1 MKALVLIL
9 VTMTGHSMSLANEQW
24 SQFRGP
30 EGNGHVKSKSLP
42 MEWSET
48 KNISWKTAIHDRG
61 WSSPVIWNNQIW
73 MTTATK
79 DGKKLFAICVD
90 KMTGKILHDLHVF
103 DVSSPQAI
111 TIDNTY
117 ASPTPV
123 IEEGRVYVH
132 FGTYGT
138 ACINTSDGNIIWAR
152 RDLKC
157 DHEKGAGPASS
168 PFLFNDYLI
177 FNVDGR
183 DVQYVIALDKRSGKT
198 VWKTNRSIDF
208 SNVQVNQRKAYGTPL
223 VIPRGKEVQMVSI
236 GAKGVFSYD
245 PRNGKELWK
254 ALHRGW
260 SIAPRP
266 VYSEGLVF
274 TLIDRDRPELWA
286 IRSDGNGDVTDSH
299 IAWKSSKRM
308 PPRSSPLI
316 VGELLFV
323 VDRNGYISCLESKT
337 GKVYW
342 QERMKGSF
350 SASPIHTNGLVYFFN
365 EDTVCTI
372 IKPERKLKVVAT
384 NKLANEQ
391 LMATPAIDGNS
402 IYIRTAKNLYK
413 INLALP
419 DEP

>member
-9 VTMTGHSMSLANEQW
+9 VTITGHSMSLANEQW

-30 EGNGHVKSKSLP
+30 EGNGHVRSKSLP

-90 KMTGKILHDLHVF
+90 KMTGKILHDLHIF

-413 INLALP
+413 IKGP
-419 DEP
+419 

>member
-48 KNISWKTAIHDRG
+48 KNISWKTAIQDRG

-198 VWKTNRSIDF
+198 AWKTNRSIDF

-413 INLALP
+413 IKGP
-419 DEP
+419 

>member
-1 MKALVLIL
+1 
-9 VTMTGHSMSLANEQW
+9 
-24 SQFRGP
+24 
-30 EGNGHVKSKSLP
+30 
-42 MEWSET
+42 
-48 KNISWKTAIHDRG
+48 
-61 WSSPVIWNNQIW
+61 

-79 DGKKLFAICVD
+79 NGKKTFAICVD
-90 KMTGKILHDLHVF
+90 KMTGNVLHDINVF
-103 DVSSPQAI
+103 DVESPQAI

-138 ACINTSDGNIIWAR
+138 ACINTSNGNILWTR

-183 DVQYVIALDKRSGKT
+183 DVQYVIALDKKSGKT
-198 VWKTNRSIDF
+198 AWKTNRSVNF

-223 VIPRGKEVQMVSI
+223 IIPRGNEKQMVSI

-245 PRNGKELWK
+245 PKNGKELWK

-266 VYSEGLVF
+266 VYGEGLVF
-274 TLIDRDRPELWA
+274 TMIDRDRPELWA
-286 IRSDGNGDVTDSH
+286 IRPDGNGDITDSH
-299 IAWKSSKRM
+299 IVWKSSKRM
-308 PPRSSPLI
+308 PPRASPLI

-323 VDRNGYISCLESKT
+323 VDRNGYISCLEAKT
-337 GKVYW
+337 GKIFW

-350 SASPIHTNGLVYFFN
+350 SASPIYTDGLIYFFN

-372 IKPERKLKVVAT
+372 IKPARKLEIVAT
-384 NKLANEQ
+384 NKVADEQ
-391 LMATPAIDGNS
+391 LMATPAIDNDS
-402 IYIRTAKNLYK
+402 IYIRTANNLYK
-413 INLALP
+413 IKANS
-419 DEP
+419 EQ

>member
-1 MKALVLIL
+1 MKAILSIL
-9 VTMTGHSMSLANEQW
+9 VTTIGCTTSLANEQW

-30 EGNGHVKSKSLP
+30 EGNGHINTTSVPL
-42 MEWSET
+42 EWSEN
-48 KNISWKTAIHDRG
+48 KNISWKTSIHDRG

-79 DGKKLFAICVD
+79 NGKKTFAICVD
-90 KMTGKILHDLHVF
+90 KMTGNVLHDINVF
-103 DVSSPQAI
+103 EVESPQAI

-138 ACINTSDGNIIWAR
+138 ACINTSNGNILWTR

-183 DVQYVIALDKRSGKT
+183 DVQYVIALDKKSGKT
-198 VWKTNRSIDF
+198 AWKTNRSVNF

-223 VIPRGKEVQMVSI
+223 IIPRGNEKQMVSI

-245 PRNGKELWK
+245 PKNGKELWK

-266 VYSEGLVF
+266 VYGEGLVF
-274 TLIDRDRPELWA
+274 TMIDRDRPELWA
-286 IRSDGNGDVTDSH
+286 IRPDGNGDITDSH
-299 IAWKSSKRM
+299 IVWKSSKRM
-308 PPRSSPLI
+308 PPRASPLI

-323 VDRNGYISCLESKT
+323 VDRNGYISCLEAKT
-337 GKVYW
+337 GKIFW

-350 SASPIHTNGLVYFFN
+350 SASPIYTDGLIYFFN

-372 IKPERKLKVVAT
+372 IKPARKLEIVAT
-384 NKLANEQ
+384 NKVADEQ
-391 LMATPAIDGNS
+391 LMATPAIDNDS
-402 IYIRTAKNLYK
+402 IYIRTANNLYK
-413 INLALP
+413 IKANS
-419 DEP
+419 EQ

>member
-79 DGKKLFAICVD
+79 NGKKLFAICVD

-413 INLALP
+413 IKGP
-419 DEP
+419 

>member
-30 EGNGHVKSKSLP
+30 EGNGHVRSKSLP

-79 DGKKLFAICVD
+79 SGKKLFAICVD

-208 SNVQVNQRKAYGTPL
+208 SNIQINQRKAYGTPL

-413 INLALP
+413 IKGP
-419 DEP
+419 

>member
-30 EGNGHVKSKSLP
+30 EGNGHVRSKSLP

-138 ACINTSDGNIIWAR
+138 ACINTSDGNIIWTR

-183 DVQYVIALDKRSGKT
+183 DVQYVIALDKKSGKT

-208 SNVQVNQRKAYGTPL
+208 SNVQVNQRKAYGTPFI
-223 VIPRGKEVQMVSI
+223 IPRGKEVQMVSI

-245 PRNGKELWK
+245 PRNGKEFWK

-266 VYSEGLVF
+266 VYGEGLVF
-274 TLIDRDRPELWA
+274 TMIDRDRPELWA
-286 IRSDGNGDVTDSH
+286 IRPDGNGDVTDSH

-308 PPRSSPLI
+308 PPRASPLI

-323 VDRNGYISCLESKT
+323 VDRNGYISCLEAKT
-337 GKVYW
+337 GKLFW

-372 IKPERKLKVVAT
+372 IKPDRKLEVVAT
-384 NKLANEQ
+384 NKLVNEQ

-413 INLALP
+413 IKGP
-419 DEP
+419 

>member
-1 MKALVLIL
+1 
-9 VTMTGHSMSLANEQW
+9 SMSLANEQW

-30 EGNGHVKSKSLP
+30 EGNGHVRSKSLP

-79 DGKKLFAICVD
+79 GGKKLFAICVD
-90 KMTGKILHDLHVF
+90 KMTGKILHDLHIF

-413 INLALP
+413 IKGP
-419 DEP
+419 

>member
-1 MKALVLIL
+1 MKALLSIL
-9 VTMTGHSMSLANEQW
+9 VTTTICGTSLANDQW

-30 EGNGHVKSKSLP
+30 KGNGHINTTSLP
-42 MEWSET
+42 LEWSES

-79 DGKKLFAICVD
+79 NGNKMFALCVD
-90 KMTGKILHDLHVF
+90 KVTGNVLYDIHIF
-103 DVSSPQAI
+103 DVISPQAI

-138 ACINTSDGNIIWAR
+138 ACIDTGNGKTLWTR
-152 RDLKC
+152 RDLTC

-168 PFLFNDYLI
+168 PFLFNDFLI

-183 DVQYVIALDKRSGKT
+183 DVQYVIALDKTTGKT
-198 VWKTNRSIDF
+198 AWKTNRSVDF

-223 VIPRGKEVQMVSI
+223 IIPRGNEKQMVSI

-245 PRNGKELWK
+245 PRNGKEIWK

-266 VYSEGLVF
+266 VYGEGLVF

-286 IRSDGNGDVTDSH
+286 IRPDGNGDITNSH
-299 IAWKSSKRM
+299 IVWKSSKRM
-308 PPRSSPLI
+308 PPRASPLI

-323 VDRNGYISCLESKT
+323 VDRNGYISCIEAKT
-337 GKVYW
+337 GKIFW

-350 SASPIHTNGLVYFFN
+350 SASPIHSNDLIYFFN

-372 IKPERKLKVVAT
+372 IKPARKLEIVAT
-384 NKLANEQ
+384 NKVANEQ
-391 LMATPAIDGNS
+391 LMATPAIDNDS
-402 IYIRTAKNLYK
+402 IYIRTTNNLYK
-413 INLALP
+413 IKATTKQ
-419 DEP
+419 

>member
-1 MKALVLIL
+1 MKALLSIL
-9 VTMTGHSMSLANEQW
+9 VTTTICGTSLANDQW

-30 EGNGHVKSKSLP
+30 KGNGHINTTSLP
-42 MEWSET
+42 LEWSES

-79 DGKKLFAICVD
+79 NGNKMFALCVD
-90 KMTGKILHDLHVF
+90 KVTGNVLYDIHIF
-103 DVSSPQAI
+103 DVTSPQAI

-138 ACINTSDGNIIWAR
+138 ACINTGNGKTLWTR
-152 RDLKC
+152 RDLTC

-168 PFLFNDYLI
+168 PFLFNDFLI

-183 DVQYVIALDKRSGKT
+183 DVQYVIALDKTTGKT
-198 VWKTNRSIDF
+198 AWKTNRSVDF

-223 VIPRGKEVQMVSI
+223 IIPRGNEKQMVSI

-266 VYSEGLVF
+266 VYGEGLVF

-286 IRSDGNGDVTDSH
+286 IRPDGNGDITNSH
-299 IAWKSSKRM
+299 IVWKSSKRM
-308 PPRSSPLI
+308 PPRASPLI

-323 VDRNGYISCLESKT
+323 VDRNGYISCIEAKT
-337 GKVYW
+337 GKIFW

-350 SASPIHTNGLVYFFN
+350 SASPIHSNDLIYFFN

-372 IKPERKLKVVAT
+372 IKPARKLEIVAT
-384 NKLANEQ
+384 NKVANEQ
-391 LMATPAIDGNS
+391 LMATPAIDNDS
-402 IYIRTAKNLYK
+402 IYIRTTNNLYK
-413 INLALP
+413 IKAATKQ
-419 DEP
+419 

>member
-1 MKALVLIL
+1 MKAILSIL
-9 VTMTGHSMSLANEQW
+9 VTAIGCTSSLANEQW

-30 EGNGHVKSKSLP
+30 AGNGHINTTSVPL
-42 MEWSET
+42 EWSEN

-79 DGKKLFAICVD
+79 NGTKTFAICVD
-90 KMTGKILHDLHVF
+90 KVTGKILHNIHVF
-103 DVSSPQAI
+103 DVESPQAI

-123 IEEGRVYVH
+123 IEESRVYVH

-138 ACINTSDGNIIWAR
+138 ACIDTESGNIIWTR

-183 DVQYVIALDKRSGKT
+183 DVQYVIALEKRSGKT
-198 VWKTNRSIDF
+198 AWKTNRSVDF
-208 SNVQVNQRKAYGTPL
+208 SGVQVNQRKAYGTPL
-223 VIPRGKEVQMVSI
+223 IIPRGEQEQMVSI

-245 PRNGKELWK
+245 PKNGKELWK

-266 VYSEGLVF
+266 VYGEGLVF
-274 TLIDRDRPELWA
+274 TMIDRDRPELWA
-286 IRSDGNGDVTDSH
+286 IRPDGKGDITDSH
-299 IAWKSSKRM
+299 IVWKSSKRM
-308 PPRSSPLI
+308 PPRASPLI
-316 VGELLFV
+316 VGDLLFV
-323 VDRNGYISCLESKT
+323 IDRNGYISCLEAKT
-337 GKVYW
+337 GKIFW

-350 SASPIHTNGLVYFFN
+350 SASPIYTNGLIYFFN

-372 IKPERKLKVVAT
+372 IKPARKLEIVAT
-384 NKLANEQ
+384 NKVADEQ
-391 LMATPAIDGNS
+391 LMATPAIDNDS
-402 IYIRTAKNLYK
+402 IYIRTANNLYK
-413 INLALP
+413 IKANSGQ
-419 DEP
+419 

>member
-1 MKALVLIL
+1 VKVILFIL
-9 VTMTGHSMSLANEQW
+9 VTAIGCTMSLANEQW

-30 EGNGHVKSKSLP
+30 EGNGHTNTTSLP
-42 MEWSET
+42 LEWSEH

-79 DGKKLFAICVD
+79 NGKKMFALCVD
-90 KMTGKILHDLHVF
+90 KETGKILYDIHVF
-103 DVSSPQAI
+103 DVESPQAI

-123 IEEGRVYVH
+123 IEEGRAYVH

-138 ACINTSDGNIIWAR
+138 ACIDTSSGDIIWTR

-183 DVQYVIALDKRSGKT
+183 DVQYVIALEKESGKT
-198 VWKTNRSIDF
+198 AWKTSRSIDF
-208 SNVQVNQRKAYGTPL
+208 SSVQVNQRKAYGTPL
-223 VIPRGKEVQMVSI
+223 IIPRGKEEQMVSI

-266 VYSEGLVF
+266 VYGEGLVF
-274 TLIDRDRPELWA
+274 TMIDRDRPELWA
-286 IRSDGNGDVTDSH
+286 IRPDGNGDVTDSH

-308 PPRSSPLI
+308 PPRASPLI

-323 VDRNGYISCLESKT
+323 VDRNGYISCLEAKT
-337 GKVYW
+337 GKLFW

-350 SASPIHTNGLVYFFN
+350 SASPIHTNGLIYFFN

-372 IKPERKLKVVAT
+372 IKPARKLEVVAT
-384 NKLANEQ
+384 NKVADEQ
-391 LMATPAIDGNS
+391 LMATPAIDNSS

-413 INLALP
+413 IKAASQR
-419 DEP
+419 

>member
-372 IKPERKLKVVAT
+372 IKPERKLKVVAI

-413 INLALP
+413 IKGP
-419 DEP
+419 

>member
-183 DVQYVIALDKRSGKT
+183 DVQYVIALDKKSGKT

-413 INLALP
+413 IKGP
-419 DEP
+419 

>member
-1 MKALVLIL
+1 
-9 VTMTGHSMSLANEQW
+9 
-24 SQFRGP
+24 
-30 EGNGHVKSKSLP
+30 
-42 MEWSET
+42 
-48 KNISWKTAIHDRG
+48 
-61 WSSPVIWNNQIW
+61 

-79 DGKKLFAICVD
+79 NGNKMFALCVD
-90 KMTGKILHDLHVF
+90 KVTGNVLYDIHIF
-103 DVSSPQAI
+103 DVTSPQAI

-138 ACINTSDGNIIWAR
+138 ACINTGNGKTLWTR
-152 RDLKC
+152 RDLTC

-168 PFLFNDYLI
+168 PFLFNDFLI

-183 DVQYVIALDKRSGKT
+183 DVQYVIALDKTTGKT
-198 VWKTNRSIDF
+198 AWKTNRSVDF

-223 VIPRGKEVQMVSI
+223 IIPRGNEKQMVSI

-266 VYSEGLVF
+266 VYGEGLVF

-286 IRSDGNGDVTDSH
+286 IRPDGNGDITNSH
-299 IAWKSSKRM
+299 IVWKSSKRM
-308 PPRSSPLI
+308 PPRASPLI

-323 VDRNGYISCLESKT
+323 VDRNGYISCIEAKT
-337 GKVYW
+337 GKIFW

-350 SASPIHTNGLVYFFN
+350 SASPIHSNDLIYFFN

-372 IKPERKLKVVAT
+372 IKPARKLEIVAT
-384 NKLANEQ
+384 NKVANEQ
-391 LMATPAIDGNS
+391 LMATPAIDNDS
-402 IYIRTAKNLYK
+402 IYIRTTNNLYK
-413 INLALP
+413 IKAATKQ
-419 DEP
+419 

>member
-1 MKALVLIL
+1 MKALLSIL
-9 VTMTGHSMSLANEQW
+9 VTTTICGTSLANDQW

-30 EGNGHVKSKSLP
+30 KGNGHINTTSLP
-42 MEWSET
+42 LEWSES

-73 MTTATK
+73 MTTATNNGNK
-79 DGKKLFAICVD
+79 MFALCVD
-90 KMTGKILHDLHVF
+90 KVTGNVLYDIHIF
-103 DVSSPQAI
+103 DVISPQAI

-138 ACINTSDGNIIWAR
+138 ACIDTGNGKTLWTR
-152 RDLKC
+152 RDLTC

-168 PFLFNDYLI
+168 PFLFNDFLI

-183 DVQYVIALDKRSGKT
+183 DVQYVIALDKTTGKT
-198 VWKTNRSIDF
+198 AWKTNRSVDF

-223 VIPRGKEVQMVSI
+223 IIPRGNEKQMVSI

-266 VYSEGLVF
+266 VYGEGLVF

-286 IRSDGNGDVTDSH
+286 IRPDGNGDITNSH
-299 IAWKSSKRM
+299 IVWKSSKRM
-308 PPRSSPLI
+308 PPRASPLI

-323 VDRNGYISCLESKT
+323 VDRNGYISCIEAKT
-337 GKVYW
+337 GKIFW

-350 SASPIHTNGLVYFFN
+350 SASPIHSNDLIYFFN

-372 IKPERKLKVVAT
+372 IKPARKLEIVAT
-384 NKLANEQ
+384 NKVANEQ
-391 LMATPAIDGNS
+391 LMATPAIDNDS
-402 IYIRTAKNLYK
+402 IYIRTTNNLYK
-413 INLALP
+413 IKATTKQ
-419 DEP
+419 

>member
-223 VIPRGKEVQMVSI
+223 VIPRGKEMQMVSI

-413 INLALP
+413 IKGP
-419 DEP
+419 

>member
-9 VTMTGHSMSLANEQW
+9 VTITGHSMSLANEQW

-90 KMTGKILHDLHVF
+90 KMTGKILHDLHIF

-413 INLALP
+413 IKGP
-419 DEP
+419 

>member
-198 VWKTNRSIDF
+198 AWKTNRSIDF

-413 INLALP
+413 IKGP
-419 DEP
+419 

>member
-30 EGNGHVKSKSLP
+30 EGNGHVRSKSLP

-90 KMTGKILHDLHVF
+90 KMTGKILHDLHIF

-413 INLALP
+413 IKGP
-419 DEP
+419 

>member
-30 EGNGHVKSKSLP
+30 EGNGHVRSKSLP

-79 DGKKLFAICVD
+79 GGKKLFAICVD
-90 KMTGKILHDLHVF
+90 KMTGKILHDLHIF

-413 INLALP
+413 IKGP
-419 DEP
+419 

>member
-413 INLALP
+413 IKGP
-419 DEP
+419 

>member
-1 MKALVLIL
+1 MKLLLSSLALVTI
-9 VTMTGHSMSLANEQW
+9 VECGTSLANEQW

-30 EGNGHVKSKSLP
+30 EGNGHINSTSLP
-42 MEWSET
+42 LEWGEN
-48 KNISWKTAIHDRG
+48 KNISWKTAIHNRG

-79 DGKKLFAICVD
+79 DGKKMFALCVD
-90 KMTGKILHDLHVF
+90 KKTGKILHDIHVF
-103 DVSSPQAI
+103 DVKNPQAI

-138 ACINTSDGNIIWAR
+138 ACIDTSNGNIVWTR

-157 DHEKGAGPASS
+157 DHETGAGPASS
-168 PFLFNDYLI
+168 PFLFDDYMI

-183 DVQYVIALDKRSGKT
+183 DVQYVIALDKKSGKT
-198 VWKTNRSIDF
+198 SWKTNRSIDL
-208 SNVQVNQRKAYGTPL
+208 SKVQINQRKAYGTPL
-223 VIPRGKEVQMVSI
+223 IIPRGEEKQMVSI

-245 PRNGKELWK
+245 PKNGKELWK
-254 ALHRGW
+254 ARHRGW

-266 VYSEGLVF
+266 VYGQGLVF

-286 IRSDGNGDVTDSH
+286 IKPDGDSDITDSH
-299 IAWKSSKRM
+299 VVWKSSKRM
-308 PPRSSPLI
+308 PPRASPLI

-323 VDRNGYISCLESKT
+323 VDRNGYISCIEAKT
-337 GKVYW
+337 GKLIW

-350 SASPIHTNGLVYFFN
+350 SASPIHTKDLIYFFN
-365 EDTVCTI
+365 EETLCTI
-372 IKPERKLKVVAT
+372 IKPKRKLEIVAT
-384 NKLANEQ
+384 NKLTEGQ
-391 LMATPAIDGNS
+391 LMATPAVDENS
-402 IYIRTAKNLYK
+402 IYIRTAKFLYRIK
-413 INLALP
+413 EHS
-419 DEP
+419 EP